1 MLNFKRLKVMSRLRF
16 RRALKRSICIEY
28 MQSGKSRGTG
38 GTGDFVTVTDYPDP
52 AVSLGFS

>member
-1 MLNFKRLKVMSRLRF
+1 MSRLRF